1 MPERFLNGT
10 RIRLSSVQNVSTNVR
25 PIRIRPVDGGLKVST
40 TGELIEPKFSPAM
53 RDVSYFRNELRK
65 AFGGIQ
71 LGADFDEAVQWVET
85 WRRLDGL
92 YQTVVITTK
101 NLLSYNPTT
110 GLWVEISPS
119 DTLTGTIRNPV
130 SVQFFND
137 VMYFSSL
144 DYELRS
150 WSGNI
155 SDVHTVVSGGRSSK
169 ALETINNRLV
179 LAHIIESGDDRSQTI
194 KWTINGGISFTG
206 TGSGTRDLT
215 DREDSIQNI
224 KKLGPFRGMIYKTE
238 SIVDMRSTGDI
249 ANPFDTTEM
258 ASLGLLLANSLISW
272 AGGHFFVGSDENIYF
287 FNGTGFE
294 DIGSDIRD
302 EFFSSLNYSSLDR
315 AVGHFAEDTREY
327 IIAIPTG
334 TASNTAP
341 SLYYAYEPKK
351 KRWRSG
357 LYRNLS
363 CFGRYKTSAGISWDE
378 DAGTWD
384 QATDTW
390 NDEAGTESR
399 RQTLVG
405 TDTKRVF
412 LLDSAQL
419 SFDGTA
425 LSFSYE
431 TGDMVG
437 EEDGDEITL
446 VEVIIGYIIDGTA
459 TLIVDISRDRGT
471 TFTNS
476 KNVALGGAGLSDG
489 DFHYAH
495 ASFLVT
501 GNNIRVRIRNSS
513 SSEKVR
519 IISITPRISM
529 SKSSRTEAKV

>member
-1 MPERFLNGT
+1 MPERFLNGSRVLIPRT
-10 RIRLSSVQNVSTNVR
+10 PKVTTNVR
-25 PIRIRPVDGGLKVST
+25 SIRIRPVDGGLKVDT
-40 TGELIEPKFSPAM
+40 TGELIEPKYSPAM

-71 LGADFDEAVQWVET
+71 LGADFDEAIQWVGT

-110 GLWVEISPS
+110 GLWTEISPS
-119 DTLTGTIRNPV
+119 DTLTGTVRNPV

-150 WSGNI
+150 WSGNT
-155 SDVHTVVSGGRSSK
+155 SDSHAAVSGGRSAK

-179 LAHIIESGDDRSQTI
+179 LAHIIESGEDWSQTI
-194 KWTINGGISFTG
+194 KWTTNGGISFTG
-206 TGSGTRDLT
+206 TGSGTRDLA
-215 DREDSIQNI
+215 DREDAIQNV

-258 ASLGLLLANSLISW
+258 ASLGLLLANSLVGWI
-272 AGGHFFVGSDENIYF
+272 GGHFFVGTDENIYF

-294 DIGSDIRD
+294 DVGSDIRD
-302 EFFSSLNYSSLDR
+302 EFFTSLNYSSLDR

-334 TASNTAP
+334 TAANTAP
-341 SLYYAYEPKK
+341 SLYYAYEPRK

-357 LYRNLS
+357 VYTNLS

-378 DAGTWD
+378 DVGTWD

-390 NDEAGTESR
+390 NDESGTESR

-412 LLDSAQL
+412 ILDSTKFA
-419 SFDGTA
+419 FDGTA
-425 LSFSYE
+425 LNFSYE

-446 VEVIIGYIIDGTA
+446 VEVVIGYIVDGTA
-459 TLIVDISRDRGT
+459 TLTVDVSRDRGAI
-471 TFTNS
+471 FTDS
-476 KNVALGGAGLSDG
+476 KNVSLGGAGLSDG
-489 DFHYAH
+489 DFHYVRV
-495 ASFLVT
+495 SFLVT

-513 SSEKVR
+513 LSETIR
-519 IISITPRISM
+519 IISITPRISL